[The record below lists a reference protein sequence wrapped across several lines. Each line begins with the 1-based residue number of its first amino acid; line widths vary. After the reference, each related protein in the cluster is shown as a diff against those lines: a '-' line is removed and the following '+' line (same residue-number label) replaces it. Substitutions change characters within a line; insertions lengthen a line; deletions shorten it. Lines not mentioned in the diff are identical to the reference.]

1 MQPLTR
7 SLSLLF
13 LFPVTVSLLSHT
25 PPSTPFFHRS
35 IFQTLSIILTLV
47 DYTRAGGILPWRRR
61 VAASLK
67 FHTRW
72 PTYQILHLG
81 YAWLVH
87 PNIRHPEYFLP
98 RESAITRLWHHP
110 SLFRLQPLRVL
121 WKTVYGKN
129 DPSPPTF
136 TRRPYAMVWRRAM
149 LTRSISKVANEV
161 GKVKESS
168 PCRKKLAKYGATV
181 LTFAVY
187 GTLKT
192 LKIAMVF

>member
-1 MQPLTR
+1 ML
-7 SLSLLF
+7 
-13 LFPVTVSLLSHT
+13 
-25 PPSTPFFHRS
+25 PSTPFFRRS

-72 PTYQILHLG
+72 PTYQTLHLG

-87 PNIRHPEYFLP
+87 PNIRHPEYFPL
-98 RESAITRLWHHP
+98 REWAITRLRHHP
-110 SLFRLQPLRVL
+110 SCAYSIFVQFFGKLFMERMVH
-121 WKTVYGKN
+121 
-129 DPSPPTF
+129 SPTF
-136 TRRPYAMVWRRAM
+136 TRRLYATVWRRAM

-168 PCRKKLAKYGATV
+168 PCRKKFAKYGGTV